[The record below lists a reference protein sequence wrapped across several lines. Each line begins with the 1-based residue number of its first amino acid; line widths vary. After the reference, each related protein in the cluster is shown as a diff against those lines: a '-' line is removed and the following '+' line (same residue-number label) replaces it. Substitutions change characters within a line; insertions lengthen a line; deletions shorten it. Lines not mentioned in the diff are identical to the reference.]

1 MKRVG
6 LSALFFYFKPEGGQK
21 KQIYTKNKKEDAGI
35 EPAKIKNM
43 TKYELTVSTGY
54 VPNWTYIEAMRELF
68 QNALDQETKDP
79 RNKMV
84 FEYDSKNERV
94 TIGNKTSVLDA
105 NSLLLGFTTKADDSA
120 TIGQHGEGYKIA
132 FMVLLREGKAIH
144 VLNYGKQQEWEVK
157 LVKSRRF
164 SGCMVPTVY
173 VEKKMFWEPVPDRD
187 LTIVV
192 DGITPD
198 EWTAISEC
206 NLHLLRK
213 KKVLQECEAEDYGR
227 VLLDGDQS
235 GRVYVKGLY
244 VCTVKELCYGYDL
257 EPQYITLDRDRSLIR
272 NFDLVWRTSSMW
284 KSLWRTPSMQEYI
297 LGMIKDG
304 RNDVYY
310 LKSVGGQSSIDK
322 EISHAVFKIFQDD
335 NPGCYPHYE
344 GMEERIEKRAE
355 KAEMSLKV
363 VNKVVAEYI
372 AEPALSML
380 PEVDEEDE
388 GLSLK
393 ERFNNLYEK
402 IYMRLT
408 DEEVEE
414 FLDLIDE
421 IED

>member
-1 MKRVG
+1 
-6 LSALFFYFKPEGGQK
+6 
-21 KQIYTKNKKEDAGI
+21 
-35 EPAKIKNM
+35 
-43 TKYELTVSTGY
+43 
-54 VPNWTYIEAMRELF
+54 MRELF